1 MKEKS
6 KRKSSKTLKTIEN
19 IYKLFILRSIIFDIL
34 IIALGLF
41 FVINPFSGLRGCEII
56 FSIILL
62 VSGVMS
68 FYDWPSKK
76 LINLFNFSLI
86 YGILSILLGMLII
99 INPLALSNVI
109 TLALGFWIFISGL
122 FKTINAFSLK
132 NNKEESW
139 SITVGIGV
147 FMAIIG
153 LLVIFNPFV
162 ELYIIQMAAIFIV
175 LYAVLDLT
183 NNILFKKRT
192 KEILKIFK

>member
-41 FVINPFSGLRGCEII
+41 FVINPFSGLRGEII

-86 YGILSILLGMLII
+86 YGILSVLLGMLII

-109 TLALGFWIFISGL
+109 TLALGIWVFISGL
-122 FKTINAFSLK
+122 FKTINAFNLK
-132 NNKEESW
+132 NNKEETW